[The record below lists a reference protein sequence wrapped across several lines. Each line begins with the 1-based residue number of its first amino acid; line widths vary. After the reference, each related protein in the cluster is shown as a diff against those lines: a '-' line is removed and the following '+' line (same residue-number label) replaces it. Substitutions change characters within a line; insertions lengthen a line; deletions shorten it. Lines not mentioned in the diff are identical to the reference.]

1 MKIDTEIKSQYK
13 LKHKIREQIKERIR
27 KPDNFN
33 KLMDNVYNNKT
44 KLKTEINKLPFNH
57 NTTDLEISKNSTDYE
72 QIWEIAIDKWT
83 RNWNFYRA
91 QLTDSI
97 LEKFQTNNKRHKRQ
111 IKEDYVELTGQN
123 VNGSAVGPQ
132 DTFIEHYDCDAEEIT
147 NGKYYEL
154 NKISTCKFKPL
165 DLEMTKTEVQLL
177 SKAVEI
183 KAYAVTGT
191 IKERVEWCSQH
202 THYIRA
208 NRPSY
213 YVSDAQRTK
222 ILDPDEVRNELAR
235 INLLRNTKYKPTR
248 HNISFNYLANPPQQK
263 RIEDVQGRIQLDID
277 TPMVPTYGRI
287 VYDYTN
293 PTWIPNK
300 IKNAQSNCLTGVKT
314 QNRIDILDWTLEI
327 KEVSLILNLD
337 TEDISYMGTKLPCD
351 LHKGECLPTPFTK
364 ATIVW
369 EPQTHCQLFEL
380 IRFDAYMVKYQ
391 ERYWIE
397 TNAEWS
403 SVQKPDVKQKVKF
416 NNTASIATRFEIYP
430 LVEREC
436 GSPQPLHKTEYD
448 DIYII
453 YEYGFDM
460 HTGQK
465 VTGKEDKFENEKF
478 IKIKPKQIMS
488 QYTRYE
494 DEENQNYYYGFVNEN
509 THLQMKMD
517 LYMSNIYSRIS
528 LQAIEF
534 YSQICEQTRNIR
546 QLTLTQVQKNTP
558 LLGYILT
565 GDRSIF

>member
-1 MKIDTEIKSQYK
+1 MKIDTEIRSQYR
-13 LKHKIREQIKERIR
+13 LKQKIKEQIKERITGR
-27 KPDNFN
+27 IEEHTQ
-33 KLMDNVYNNKT
+33 KLQQKNKT
-44 KLKTEINKLPFNH
+44 KIKTVNTTEQENYNKLVDHVFNNNTKFKTELYKLPLSYNIPE
-57 NTTDLEISKNSTDYE
+57 LEEFKNSSDYE
-72 QIWEIAIDKWT
+72 RMWEITIDKWT
-83 RNWNFYRA
+83 RNWNFYRD

-97 LEKFQTNNKRHKRQ
+97 FEKFQLNNKRNKRQ
-111 IKEDYVELTGQN
+111 TKEDYVELTGQN
-123 VNGSAVGPQ
+123 INGSAIGPQ
-132 DTFIEHYDCDAEEIT
+132 DIFIEHYDCDAEKIT
-147 NGKYYEL
+147 NVKYYEL

-165 DLEMTKTEVQLL
+165 DLEKTKTEVQLL
-177 SKAVEI
+177 SKAQAVEI

-213 YVSDAQRTK
+213 YVSDARRTK

-235 INLLRNTKYKPTR
+235 IRLLKNTRYKPTR
-248 HNISFNYLANPPQQK
+248 HNISFNYLSNPPLQK
-263 RIEDVQGRIQLDID
+263 RLENVQGHIEFETD
-277 TPMVPTYGRI
+277 TPMVPPYGRL

-293 PTWIPNK
+293 PLWVPNE
-300 IKNAQSNCLTGVKT
+300 IKNAQSNCLSGVKT

-327 KEVSLILNLD
+327 KEVSIILNLD
-337 TEDISYMGTKLPCD
+337 TKEISYMGTKLPCD

-436 GSPQPLHKTEYD
+436 GSPQSLHKTEYD

-465 VTGKEDKFENEKF
+465 VTRKEDKFDDEKF
-478 IKIKPKQIMS
+478 IKIKQKQIMS
-488 QYTRYE
+488 
-494 DEENQNYYYGFVNEN
+494 
-509 THLQMKMD
+509 H
-517 LYMSNIYSRIS
+517 
-528 LQAIEF
+528 
-534 YSQICEQTRNIR
+534 
-546 QLTLTQVQKNTP
+546 
-558 LLGYILT
+558 
-565 GDRSIF
+565 